1 MRKKERKPVDTEAR
15 IGIGKFWAW
24 ESRELSDAAIVFLVG
39 YVQLFCTDVI
49 KVNPL
54 LVGTVLMLTKIIDA
68 VTDVVAG
75 YIVDRTETRF
85 GKGRPYDFC
94 LIGTWITFILL
105 FACPQNLS
113 DMGKVAWIAVFY
125 TLSNSVFTTF
135 LNAGENVFMLRAF
148 NKGQIVR
155 FTAFGGLAT
164 SLGGLIVGI
173 IVPQLISN
181 AGENPAAW
189 VRTVAIV
196 GIPLAA
202 IGMCRFLFVKERTDI
217 QFESEDMEK
226 VSLKTMWH
234 LIKKN
239 RYLNLY
245 LIIAVVSNMITNMG
259 MGVYFFKYIL
269 GDLGLQSIFAA
280 FSALAV
286 VALVIL
292 PKLMKKF
299 SVKQILMGGLFIS
312 ALANLICFLAY
323 KSVPVLVAG
332 YVISTMATVPGVY
345 IIKIIMFD
353 NADYNEY
360 LGLPRMEGTMGAI
373 TGFAKRAGSA
383 LGSFLLGIVLTLIG
397 FSAELEVQSDATLMG
412 IRSFT
417 YLLPMASAIVQFLL
431 WKAYNLEAKLPEI
444 HKTLETRR
452 SQTEEVQG

>member
-1 MRKKERKPVDTEAR
+1 MRTKEKKPVNREAR
-15 IGIGKFWAW
+15 IGVGKFWAW

-39 YVQLFCTDVI
+39 YIQLFCTDVI

-54 LVGTVLMLTKIIDA
+54 IVGTVLMLTKIIDG

-113 DMGKVAWIAVFY
+113 DMGKIAWIAVFY

-148 NKGQIVR
+148 NKEQIVR

-164 SLGGLIVGI
+164 SLGGLCVGI
-173 IVPQLISN
+173 IVPQLINN
-181 AGENPAAW
+181 AGEDPVAW

-217 QFESEDMEK
+217 EFESEDTEK
-226 VSLKTMWH
+226 VSLKTMWS

-239 RYLNLY
+239 RYLDLY
-245 LIIAVVSNMITNMG
+245 LIISVLSSVLGSIG
-259 MGVYFFKYIL
+259 MGIYFFKYVL
-269 GDLGLQSIFAA
+269 GNLALQSIFAA
-280 FSALAV
+280 FSSLAV

-312 ALANLICFLAY
+312 ALTNLVCFLAY
-323 KSVPVLVAG
+323 RSVPVLVVG

-373 TGFAKRAGSA
+373 AGFASRTGSA
-383 LGSFLLGIVLTLIG
+383 FGSFLLGVALTLIG
-397 FSAELEVQSDATLMG
+397 FDATLDVQRDITLMG
-412 IRSFT
+412 IRSCT
-417 YLLPMASAIVQFLL
+417 YLLPVASAIVQFLL
-431 WKAYNLEAKLPEI
+431 WKAYDLEAKLPEI
-444 HKTLETRR
+444 HAVIATHRGQKK
-452 SQTEEVQG
+452 EV